1 MLHYLK
7 DSYYNQDRSAL
18 LCNLLMRGTSKHYSR
33 FCGEKKNKT
42 KTKPKYLSLFLLFM
56 CIPSDT
62 RNLTETP
69 TLLLLLQK
77 SQMGKSSKRE
87 ILKVIYYC
95 CRYLVFSLLW
105 LKTVLT
111 YCFFKSHTQSCSMF
125 KQSEAFVSLNKAF

>member
-33 FCGEKKNKT
+33 FCGEKKKQNT
-42 KTKPKYLSLFLLFM
+42 FHYFLLFT

-62 RNLTETP
+62 RNLTQTP
-69 TLLLLLQK
+69 TLLLLLQE
-77 SQMGKSSKRE
+77 SQMGRSSKRE

-95 CRYLVFSLLW
+95 CCYLVFSLLW